1 MILAKIPKRGGYMMN
16 TLVRLM
22 LVCML
27 MLGSMLMIGAA
38 PAYSAEAVHVY
49 WCEEGDNVTEEQIEA
64 LASRWLKAAKTM
76 KGGEQLKAYLYYPI
90 AAKLPG
96 KTDLFFLVVA
106 PSAAAWGAFWDGYKN
121 SPAEKVDMDNRDLV
135 ICTDSALMESVEVK

>member
-1 MILAKIPKRGGYMMN
+1 MN

-22 LVCML
+22 LVF
-27 MLGSMLMIGAA
+27 MLMIVAA
-38 PAYSAEAVHVY
+38 PAYAAEATQI
-49 WCEEGDNVTEEQIEA
+49 WKCEMEKGTSEEAVKAMAQD
-64 LASRWLKAAKTM
+64 WLKAAKTM

>member
-1 MILAKIPKRGGYMMN
+1 MKI
-16 TLVRLM
+16 
-22 LVCML
+22 
-27 MLGSMLMIGAA
+27 MLGLVFVAVLVIVAA
-38 PAYSAEAVHVY
+38 PAYSGEAMQM
-49 WCEEGDNVTEEQIEA
+49 WKCELDEDVTEQQVLDMAQE
-64 LASRWLKAAKTM
+64 WLKAAKTM

>member
-1 MILAKIPKRGGYMMN
+1 
-16 TLVRLM
+16 
-22 LVCML
+22 
-27 MLGSMLMIGAA
+27 
-38 PAYSAEAVHVY
+38 
-49 WCEEGDNVTEEQIEA
+49 
-64 LASRWLKAAKTM
+64 M

-121 SPAEKVDMDNRDLV
+121 SPAEKGDVEGGV
-135 ICTDSALMESVEVK
+135 CGICTDSALMESVEVK